1 MSEPNFSTLYDVTI
15 RKYKSTDQDSD
26 EEEIQVL
33 ANSLREAN
41 ELAEDYAEAV
51 GQDGPYHFYDIV
63 CINDI
68 GTVFTGMTPDAV
80 KDTEGAGVESG
91 GTITGSNTVNEA
103 IDQVVDQVQSEKWTW
118 GWQAPY
124 VTYTYPYF
132 DDLKDYKVRFK
143 EFSETGKEIQ

>member
-15 RKYKSTDQDSD
+15 RKYKSADQDSQD
-26 EEEIQVL
+26 EEEVQIL

-51 GQDGPYHFYDIV
+51 GQDGPYQFYDIIS
-63 CINDI
+63 INEV
-68 GTVFTGMTPDAV
+68 GTVFTGITKDAV
-80 KDTEGAGVESG
+80 KDTEGASVESG
-91 GTITGSNTVNEA
+91 GTITGSNIVNEA
-103 IDQVVDQVQSEKWTW
+103 VDQVQSEKWTW